1 MTVLSS
7 RLIFSCFCNRAP
19 LELDPVA
26 PPSPGRQEPPS
37 PRNDAE
43 PVVSIRDVIPEP
55 RVDETQDVA
64 DSALI
69 SDGGQDTAMTD
80 TNPGHASDP
89 VTLIPTPPT
98 QTPPSPTSP
107 APTPPAQVPTPS
119 AQAPTAQTPSTQAP
133 TATAPPPTQ
142 ASPNA
147 PAPRPSTAPYSVT
160 APAPAQSSQQL
171 TRQPPRLPTQQP
183 SSSARASAPIRPTPA

>member
-7 RLIFSCFCNRAP
+7 RLILSCFCNRAP

-26 PPSPGRQEPPS
+26 RPSPGRQEPPS

-55 RVDETQDVA
+55 RVDETQDAA

-80 TNPGHASDP
+80 TNPGHASDPAVTEP

-107 APTPPAQVPTPS
+107 APTPPAQVPT
-119 AQAPTAQTPSTQAP
+119 
-133 TATAPPPTQ
+133 ATAPSTTQ

-147 PAPRPSTAPYSVT
+147 PAPRPSTAPHSVT
-160 APAPAQSSQQL
+160 APAPAPSSQQL

-183 SSSARASAPIRPTPA
+183 ASSADRKSVV